1 MQPVIETPN
10 LGPITISQHVN
21 RYFKQSND
29 DASQAA
35 NEAVR
40 VLQSTA
46 IERLEVPGVIAKLM
60 AANADDP
67 AALEF
72 WVHRD
77 SSTIFLVIPKE
88 NTKQVDMAIKQNMAN
103 FSFDKA

>member
-1 MQPVIETPN
+1 
-10 LGPITISQHVN
+10 
-21 RYFKQSND
+21 
-29 DASQAA
+29 
-35 NEAVR
+35 
-40 VLQSTA
+40 
-46 IERLEVPGVIAKLM
+46 M